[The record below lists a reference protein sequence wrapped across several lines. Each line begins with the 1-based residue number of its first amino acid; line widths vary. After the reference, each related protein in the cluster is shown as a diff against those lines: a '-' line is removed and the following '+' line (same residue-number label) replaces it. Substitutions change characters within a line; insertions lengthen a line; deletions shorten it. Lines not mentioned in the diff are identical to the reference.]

1 MTSTMAADPNH
12 PTHDDLWDAGDM
24 GCGEL
29 IMYLRIRLRAMPGS
43 VLKLVARDPGAT
55 EDIPAFCRMTRDELV
70 HAAPDVCRYW
80 IRART

>member
-1 MTSTMAADPNH
+1 MAADPNH

-70 HAAPDVCRYW
+70 HAAPDECSYW